1 MIAREFVRPARWI
14 VLILFFVTVG
24 IASAD
29 DKPLSRIAFGSCAKQ
44 DKPQPIWNAIQVSDP
59 QLFLFIGDNIYGDTR
74 DMAALKAK
82 WAKLGAQSGYQKL
95 KASVPILA
103 TWDDHDYGEND
114 AGSEYPKKVESQQIF
129 LDFFEEPAD
138 SPRRKREGVYLS
150 KMFGPENQ
158 RVQVL
163 LLDTRYF
170 RSPLIPQKWQAE
182 PGSGQH
188 GVYLPNTNADA
199 TMLGEAQWKW
209 LEDQLNKPAK
219 LRIIASS
226 IQVVADQ
233 HGWEK
238 WGLMPHQRE
247 RLFDL
252 IRKTKA
258 NGVIC
263 ISGDR
268 HHAEISRL
276 PAGVVGYPIYDVTS
290 SSLNEPSQWRNELN
304 EHRVGVVY
312 HPENF
317 GMIQIDWQA
326 DDPTIRLQ
334 VRSMKNDVVLQTK
347 TSLNKLQHPTE

>member
-1 MIAREFVRPARWI
+1 MIVRVLFLPALL
-14 VLILFFVTVG
+14 VLLNLISVSEVVR
-24 IASAD
+24 AD
-29 DKPLSRIAFGSCAKQ
+29 DAPLSRIAFGSCAKQ
-44 DKPQPIWNAIQVSDP
+44 ENPQPIWNGIQVSNP

-95 KASVPILA
+95 KSSVPILA

-114 AGSEYPKKVESQQIF
+114 AGSEYPKKVESQRIF

-138 SPRRKREGVYLS
+138 SPRRKREGVYLA
-150 KMFGPENQ
+150 KMFGPEDK

-170 RSPLIPQKWQAE
+170 RSPLIPKRWQTE
-182 PGSGQH
+182 PGSGEH

-199 TMLGEAQWKW
+199 TMLGETQWKW
-209 LEDQLNKPAK
+209 LEAELKKPAK
-219 LRIIASS
+219 VRIIASS

-238 WGLMPHQRE
+238 WGLMPHERQ

-258 NGVIC
+258 NGVIFV
-263 ISGDR
+263 SGDR

-276 PAGVVGYPIYDVTS
+276 PAEVVGYPIYDVTS
-290 SSLNEPSQWRNELN
+290 SSLNQPSKWRNELN

-312 HPENF
+312 NPENF
-317 GMIQIDWQA
+317 GTIHIDWQTA
-326 DDPTIRLQ
+326 DPTIRLQ
-334 VRSMKNDVVLQTK
+334 VRGMQNDVVLQAK
-347 TSLNKLQHPTE
+347 TSLSELQPPAD